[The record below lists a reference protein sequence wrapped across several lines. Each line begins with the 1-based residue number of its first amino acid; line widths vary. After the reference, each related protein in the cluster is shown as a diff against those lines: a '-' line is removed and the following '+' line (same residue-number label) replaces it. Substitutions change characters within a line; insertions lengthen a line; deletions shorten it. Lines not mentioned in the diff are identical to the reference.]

1 MREVVPPRQKL
12 LLILPLP
19 AKGRLCGCL
28 GMWGRAGGGE
38 AGG

>member
-1 MREVVPPRQKL
+1 MSEGSCAPPQKL

-19 AKGRLCGCL
+19 AKGRFV
-28 GMWGRAGGGE
+28 WGRAGGGE